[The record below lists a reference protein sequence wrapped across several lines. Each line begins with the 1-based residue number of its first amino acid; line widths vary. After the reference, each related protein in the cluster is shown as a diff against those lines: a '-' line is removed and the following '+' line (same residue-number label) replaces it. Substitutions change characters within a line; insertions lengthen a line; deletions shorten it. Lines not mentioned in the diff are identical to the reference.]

1 MRLTRT
7 NSTPIRLVVT
17 ALAVATLTIGLSACS
32 SSSTGSASAT
42 PADPYDKA
50 IASAPIA
57 SASLVSSNDWAKKI
71 KAAGALRIGGTDTA
85 PLFSLKD
92 PVTGKTTGFDA
103 GLAAM
108 LAQYI
113 TGKPNTK
120 LTITTVDTRES
131 LIQNNTVDAV
141 FATYSITPARAA
153 KVAFAGPYFQSG
165 DAIMVAANNT
175 DIKNVSDLAGKTVT
189 TEANST
195 AVTALEADAPSAK
208 PLLFST
214 DAECVAALQ
223 QGRADAYVIDQ
234 SILISDAVGNN
245 KVKVVGKPFTTDPY
259 GIGVTRSDPAAKQ
272 FVDAWL
278 KKIYADGSWARL
290 WKATV
295 GTVVAGNAPTPPT
308 IGWVPG
314 S

>member
-1 MRLTRT
+1 MRFART
-7 NSTPIRLVVT
+7 KSTPTRLAVA

-32 SSSTGSASAT
+32 SGSTGGASAT
-42 PADPYDKA
+42 PTDPYDKA
-50 IASAPIA
+50 IAAAPVA
-57 SASLVSSNDWAKKI
+57 PASLVSQNDWAKKI
-71 KAAGALRIGGTDTA
+71 KAAGVLRIGGIDTG

-103 GLAAM
+103 GLAQM
-108 LAQYI
+108 LAKYI
-113 TGKPNTK
+113 TGKPNTA
-120 LTITTVDTRES
+120 LTTTTVDTRET

-141 FATYSITPARAA
+141 FATYSITPARAT

-165 DAIMVAANNT
+165 DAIMVAATNKN
-175 DIKNVSDLAGKTVT
+175 IKSVADLAGKTVA

-195 AVTALEADAPSAK
+195 AVTALETAAPTVK
-208 PLLFST
+208 PLLFAQ
-214 DAECVAALQ
+214 DAECVAAVQ

-234 SILISDAVGNN
+234 SILISDAVANK

-259 GIGVTRSDPAAKQ
+259 GIGVTKADPAAKQ

-278 KKIYADGSWARL
+278 KKIEADGSWARL
-290 WKATV
+290 WKSTL
-295 GTVVAGNAPTPPT
+295 GTVVAGNPPTPPA
-308 IGWVPG
+308 IGSVPG